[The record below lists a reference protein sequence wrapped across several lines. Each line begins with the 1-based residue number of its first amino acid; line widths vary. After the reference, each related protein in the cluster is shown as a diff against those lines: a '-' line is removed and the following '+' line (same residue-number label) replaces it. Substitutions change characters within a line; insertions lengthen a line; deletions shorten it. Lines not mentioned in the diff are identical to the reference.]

1 MSVLVANVAACAHR
15 LLPRVALRAAL
26 CVHTPCTPC
35 TSRFP
40 RYRRFCL
47 LVAGCCLALACFRFA
62 PPWPCFVRR
71 GCSGGAVLLA
81 RHRAALI
88 KALLWGAR
96 VHVCIALTSGWCR
109 AQPEVSAMCIVLT
122 VLTVIVRASSFR
134 VVFEALVV
142 LGATSR

>member
-1 MSVLVANVAACAHR
+1 MAVLRVPR
-15 LLPRVALRAAL
+15 L
-26 CVHTPCTPC
+26 
-35 TSRFP
+35 
-40 RYRRFCL
+40 
-47 LVAGCCLALACFRFA
+47 
-62 PPWPCFVRR
+62 
-71 GCSGGAVLLA
+71 SGGAVFLA
-81 RHRAALI
+81 RYRAALI

-142 LGATSR
+142 LGATTSR